1 MSAEL
6 LARGLA
12 STQSVLARVA
22 PEQLDAPTPCASWTV
37 RDLINH
43 IVGGTTFFAVTAETG
58 GPFEGG
64 GGDAPDFT
72 TGDFVV
78 AFAEGAARA
87 VRAFSAEGAM
97 EKTMRLPFGELPGSV
112 FVSIA
117 AGDTFAHGWDLA
129 KATGQSTDL
138 DPELA
143 AELLA
148 NARTILND
156 SLRGPDGEAPFGP
169 EREAPPG
176 ASSADRLAAFLG
188 RQP

>member
-1 MSAEL
+1 MGAEL

-22 PEQLDAPTPCASWTV
+22 PEQLDARTPCASWTV

-58 GPFEGG
+58 GPFAREG
-64 GGDAPDFT
+64 DPPDFT
-72 TGDFVV
+72 TGDFVA
-78 AFAEGAARA
+78 AFAAGAARA
-87 VRAFSAEGAM
+87 VRAFKAEGAM
-97 EKTMRLPFGELPGSV
+97 EKTMQLPFGELPGSV
-112 FVSIA
+112 FVNIA
-117 AGDTFAHGWDLA
+117 AGDTFTHGWDLA

-148 NARTILND
+148 NARSLLND
-156 SLRGPDGEAPFGP
+156 SLRGPDGQAPFGP
-169 EREAPPG
+169 EREAPVG
-176 ASSADRLAAFLG
+176 ASPADRLAAFLG
-188 RQP
+188 REP